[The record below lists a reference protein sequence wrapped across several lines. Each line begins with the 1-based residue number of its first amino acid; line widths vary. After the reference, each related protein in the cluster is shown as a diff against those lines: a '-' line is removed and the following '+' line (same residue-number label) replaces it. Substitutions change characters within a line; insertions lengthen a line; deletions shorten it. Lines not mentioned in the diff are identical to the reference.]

1 MEQCDQKTRSFSDKS
16 GMLLPGSDTY
26 FLELRAH
33 VSLKGATKVS
43 FRGRKIQKFNV
54 VNAFFLK
61 QKRRFATKGSLRD
74 KKTLKI

>member
-1 MEQCDQKTRSFSDKS
+1 
-16 GMLLPGSDTY
+16 MLLPGSDTY
-26 FLELRAH
+26 FPELRAH

-43 FRGRKIQKFNV
+43 FRGRKIQKFNI

-61 QKRRFATKGSLRD
+61 QKRRCATKASLRD